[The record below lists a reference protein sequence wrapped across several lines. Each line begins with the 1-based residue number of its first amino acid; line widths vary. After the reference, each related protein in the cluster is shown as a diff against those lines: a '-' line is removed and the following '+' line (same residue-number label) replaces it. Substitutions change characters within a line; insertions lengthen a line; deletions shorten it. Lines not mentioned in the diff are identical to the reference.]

1 MAGDKSD
8 KPWEYTLRKYVL
20 LLATVVAT
28 LTYSSAFSPPG
39 GVWQDTDADHL
50 AGDPIIRDT
59 HYHRYLVFFYCNATG
74 FASSLVVIILILLL
88 SVQHEDMSGASIWTW
103 RHTLVPLRVVMALD
117 LLSILGAYAAATCR
131 DAVTTTYSTLLV
143 VGVFAYLMVQVALS
157 SSARHRGDQQI
168 AAGSGD
174 ADAEADADREVLGER
189 PRKVLMLL
197 ATFAVSVTYVSGL
210 STPGGFWDGSQEGH
224 AAGDAVLQDYNR
236 ARLVTFFL
244 CNTTAF
250 VASLLIILL
259 LLDKKLR
266 ANAGLRSHELYG
278 CIVVA
283 LAGLV
288 AAYAAGSC
296 RDAETTAYVV
306 VLVAVILGYMLFQ
319 VYFAVKVVET
329 TRKSNLW
336 QWLVSV
342 YAAASGWLRAIAA
355 STCFR
360 RQAPERHRAEIDREE
375 VINESMDKARSL
387 VLLLATL
394 ATSVTYQAGLVPPG
408 DVWQDDGDGH
418 LAGDPILLTTDPRRY
433 KTFYYCNSTAFM
445 ASLAAIVL
453 VQRRSALI
461 KRHTLEAAMILD
473 LFGLMGA
480 YAAGSCRDVS
490 TSIYVVALAGGVMV
504 YVVIHVIF
512 FTLDHGERIAGRQQ
526 DDDVSV
532 EKRRKRL
539 LLFAILAA
547 TITYQAG
554 LTPPSGFWPKDD
566 DQGHRAGE
574 PVLLSNYP
582 RRYKAFF
589 YSNSLSFM
597 SAIAHIIL
605 LVNPNLYRPAIRS
618 YALSVCTAV
627 GLLGLVG
634 AYAAGSTQHLKT
646 SIYIFVLAFLVILL
660 MAVLFVVA
668 GRKKGKN
675 KGKTTSNVADES
687 VAVEAGGGGTGGGN
701 PVAGDI
707 AEPVAP
713 RAGGAEVD
721 EVRAKKRHAKCKYL
735 MLLGIL
741 MASVTYQAGLDPPGG
756 VWQSDGDGHAAG
768 DPVLR
773 TNRRLRYLFFFHC
786 NSTSFVASV
795 VVVVLLLPRQL
806 MDIGWWLTVTNV
818 TIVFNLFG
826 LLGAHAAGSSR
837 GWETSGYIVA
847 MIVAALAFV
856 FVHALTSCFG
866 RTRGPRSS
874 SHLPTGDVPPQLKE
888 PGSIGRRQP
897 LEVSV

>member
-1 MAGDKSD
+1 MPMAAASGNAGKSD

-28 LTYSSAFSPPG
+28 LTYSAAFSPPG
-39 GVWQDTDADHL
+39 GVWQDTDAGHL

-59 HYHRYLVFFYCNATG
+59 HYRRYLVFFYCNATG
-74 FASSLVVIILILLL
+74 FASSLVAIILILLL
-88 SVQHEDMSGASIWTW
+88 SVQHEDIAGGESIW
-103 RHTLVPLRVVMALD
+103 HSTLVPLRVVMSLD

-131 DAVTTTYSTLLV
+131 DAVTTTYSAVLV
-143 VGVFAYLMVQVALS
+143 VGVFVYLVVQVVLS
-157 SSARHRGDQQI
+157 SRKSEI
-168 AAGSGD
+168 AAGSGEI
-174 ADAEADADREVLGER
+174 AADREVLGER

-197 ATFAVSVTYVSGL
+197 ATFAISVTYVSGL
-210 STPGGFWDGSQEGH
+210 STPGGYWDGSQAGH
-224 AAGDAVLQDYNR
+224 AAGDAILHDYNR

-306 VLVAVILGYMLFQ
+306 VLVAIVLGYMVFQ
-319 VYFAVKVVET
+319 VYFAVNVVAAIQ
-329 TRKSNLW
+329 KSKLW
-336 QWLVSV
+336 QWLAGMC
-342 YAAASGWLRAIAA
+342 AAVSGWLRAVGT
-355 STCFR
+355 SPCFR
-360 RQAPERHRAEIDREE
+360 RQDPETQAAENARQEI
-375 VINESMDKARSL
+375 INESMDKARSL

-418 LAGDPILLTTDPRRY
+418 LAGDPILLTTHPRRY

-453 VQRRSALI
+453 VQRRSAL

-480 YAAGSCRDVS
+480 YAAGSSRDVS
-490 TSIYVVALAGGVMV
+490 TSIYVVALAGGVMI
-504 YVVIHVIF
+504 YVVIHVVF
-512 FTLDHGERIAGRQQ
+512 FTLDHGGRIAG
-526 DDDVSV
+526 DDDDDASV

-554 LTPPSGFWPKDD
+554 LTPPSGFWPSDD

-597 SAIAHIIL
+597 SSIAHIIL

-618 YALSVCTAV
+618 YALSVCTAA

-646 SIYIFVLAFLVILL
+646 SIYIFVLAFLVILF

-668 GRKKGKN
+668 RRKKGKKKKQTGN
-675 KGKTTSNVADES
+675 VVADES
-687 VAVEAGGGGTGGGN
+687 SAVESGGAGGGN
-701 PVAGDI
+701 PAAPVAV
-707 AEPVAP
+707 AEPVA
-713 RAGGAEVD
+713 AGAGANE
-721 EVRAKKRHAKCKYL
+721 EAKAKKNHAKCKYL

-756 VWQSDGDGHAAG
+756 VWQSDGAGHAAG

-795 VVVVLLLPRQL
+795 VVVVLLLPKKL
-806 MDIGWWLTVTNV
+806 MGIGWWLTVTNA
-818 TIVFNLFG
+818 TIVLNLFG

-847 MIVAALAFV
+847 MIVAALAYL
-856 FVHALTSCFG
+856 FVHTIMSCYG
-866 RTRGPRSS
+866 RRKGASGSS
-874 SHLPTGDVPPQLKE
+874 QPEGVPPQLTKE
-888 PGSIGRRQP
+888 PGSIGRQP
-897 LEVSV
+897 LEESV

>member
-1 MAGDKSD
+1 MASKKPDQ
-8 KPWEYTLRKYVL
+8 PWEYSLRKYLL

-28 LTYSSAFSPPG
+28 LTYSAAFSPPG
-39 GVWQDTDADHL
+39 GVWPDTGAGHL

-59 HYHRYLVFFYCNATG
+59 HPSRYLVFFYCNATA
-74 FASSLVVIILILLL
+74 FASSLVVIVLILLL
-88 SVQHEDMSGASIWTW
+88 SVQHEDVVDAAGAGIW
-103 RHTLVPLRVVMALD
+103 RRTLLPLRVVMVLD

-131 DAVTTTYSTLLV
+131 DAVTTTYSSLLV
-143 VGVFAYLMVQVALS
+143 VGVFVYLVVQVALS
-157 SSARHRGDQQI
+157 SSVSARRKNA
-168 AAGSGD
+168 AAGEGGDGD
-174 ADAEADADREVLGER
+174 AGEREVLGER

-197 ATFAVSVTYVSGL
+197 ATFAISVTYVSGL
-210 STPGGFWDGSQEGH
+210 STPGGYWDGTQPGR
-224 AAGDAVLQDYNR
+224 AAGDAVLRDHNR

-250 VASLLIILL
+250 VASLLVILL
-259 LLDKKLR
+259 LLDRKLR
-266 ANAGLRSHELYG
+266 ANAGLRSHELHG
-278 CIVVA
+278 CVVVA

-306 VLVAVILGYMLFQ
+306 VLVAAVLGYMAFH
-319 VYFAVKVVET
+319 VYFSVRVVKAVQE
-329 TRKSNLW
+329 SGFW
-336 QWLVSV
+336 QWLVGV
-342 YAAASGWLRAIAA
+342 YAAVSGWLRAVAT
-355 STCFR
+355 SPCFR
-360 RQAPERHRAEIDREE
+360 RQDPQTHAADIARKEEEEI
-375 VINESMDKARSL
+375 INESMDKARSL

-408 DVWQDDGDGH
+408 GVWQDDGDGH
-418 LAGDPILLTTDPRRY
+418 LAGDPILLTTKPKRY

-453 VQRRSALI
+453 VQRRFAL
-461 KRHTLEAAMILD
+461 KRHTLEAAMVLD

-480 YAAGSCRDVS
+480 YAAGSSRDAS
-490 TSIYVVALAGGVMV
+490 TSIYAVALAGGVMI
-504 YVVIHVIF
+504 YVVIHVVF
-512 FTLDHGERIAGRQQ
+512 FTLDHRERSAGAG
-526 DDDVSV
+526 DDDDAAV

-554 LTPPSGFWPKDD
+554 LTPPGGFWPADD
-566 DQGHRAGE
+566 GEQGHRAGE
-574 PVLLSNYP
+574 PVLFSNHP

-589 YSNSLSFM
+589 YSNSLGFM

-618 YALSVCTAV
+618 YALSVGTAA

-634 AYAAGSTQHLKT
+634 AYAAGSTQHLRT
-646 SIYIFVLAFLVILL
+646 SIYTFVLAFLVVLFV
-660 MAVLFVVA
+660 AVLFVAA
-668 GRKKGKN
+668 GRKNAGN
-675 KGKTTSNVADES
+675 KKKTTGNVVADES
-687 VAVEAGGGGTGGGN
+687 SAAAAVVAEAPSSGDEGG
-701 PVAGDI
+701 
-707 AEPVAP
+707 
-713 RAGGAEVD
+713 
-721 EVRAKKRHAKCKYL
+721 KKRHAKRKYL

-756 VWQSDGDGHAAG
+756 AWQSDGGGHAAG

-795 VVVVLLLPRQL
+795 VVVVLLLPRAL
-806 MDIGWWLTVTNV
+806 EESGWWLAVTNA
-818 TIVFNLFG
+818 TIVLNLFG

-837 GWETSGYIVA
+837 GWETSGYVVA
-847 MIVAALAFV
+847 MIAAALAFV
-856 FVHALTSCFG
+856 AVHAVMSCFG
-866 RTRGPRSS
+866 GKGGGRRSPS
-874 SHLPTGDVPPQLKE
+874 SHPQHELKE
-888 PGSIGRRQP
+888 AGSAGRQP

>member
-1 MAGDKSD
+1 
-8 KPWEYTLRKYVL
+8 
-20 LLATVVAT
+20 LLA
-28 LTYSSAFSPPG
+28 
-39 GVWQDTDADHL
+39 
-50 AGDPIIRDT
+50 IIRE
-59 HYHRYLVFFYCNATG
+59 
-74 FASSLVVIILILLL
+74 
-88 SVQHEDMSGASIWTW
+88 Q
-103 RHTLVPLRVVMALD
+103 
-117 LLSILGAYAAATCR
+117 
-131 DAVTTTYSTLLV
+131 
-143 VGVFAYLMVQVALS
+143 
-157 SSARHRGDQQI
+157 
-168 AAGSGD
+168 
-174 ADAEADADREVLGER
+174 
-189 PRKVLMLL
+189 
-197 ATFAVSVTYVSGL
+197 
-210 STPGGFWDGSQEGH
+210 
-224 AAGDAVLQDYNR
+224 
-236 ARLVTFFL
+236 
-244 CNTTAF
+244 
-250 VASLLIILL
+250 
-259 LLDKKLR
+259 
-266 ANAGLRSHELYG
+266 
-278 CIVVA
+278 
-283 LAGLV
+283 
-288 AAYAAGSC
+288 
-296 RDAETTAYVV
+296 
-306 VLVAVILGYMLFQ
+306 
-319 VYFAVKVVET
+319 
-329 TRKSNLW
+329 
-336 QWLVSV
+336 
-342 YAAASGWLRAIAA
+342 
-355 STCFR
+355 
-360 RQAPERHRAEIDREE
+360 

-418 LAGDPILLTTDPRRY
+418 LAGDPILLTTHPRRY

-668 GRKKGKN
+668 RRKKGKN
-675 KGKTTSNVADES
+675 KGKTTSNVVADES
-687 VAVEAGGGGTGGGN
+687 PAVEASGGGTGGGN

-721 EVRAKKRHAKCKYL
+721 EVKAKERHAKCKYL

-806 MDIGWWLTVTNV
+806 MDISWWLTVTNV
-818 TIVFNLFG
+818 TIVLNLFG

-856 FVHALTSCFG
+856 FVHVLTSCFG

-874 SHLPTGDVPPQLKE
+874 SHLPAGDVPPQLKE

>member
-1 MAGDKSD
+1 MAAASGESE

-28 LTYSSAFSPPG
+28 LTYSAAFSPPG
-39 GVWQDTDADHL
+39 DVWQETDAGHL

-59 HYHRYLVFFYCNATG
+59 RPSRYLVFFYCNATG
-74 FASSLVVIILILLL
+74 FASSLVAIILILLL
-88 SVQHEDMSGASIWTW
+88 SVQHEDVAGRESIW
-103 RHTLVPLRVVMALD
+103 HSTLVTLRVVMSLG

-131 DAVTTTYSTLLV
+131 DAVTTTYSAVLV
-143 VGVFAYLMVQVALS
+143 AGVFAYLVVQVALS
-157 SSARHRGDQQI
+157 SRRSDQQV

-174 ADAEADADREVLGER
+174 ADVLGKR

-197 ATFAVSVTYVSGL
+197 ATFAISVTYVSGL
-210 STPGGFWDGSQEGH
+210 STPGGFWDGSQAGH
-224 AAGDAVLQDYNR
+224 AAGDAVLLDYNR
-236 ARLVTFFL
+236 GRLVTFFL

-259 LLDKKLR
+259 LLDKRLR
-266 ANAGLRSHELYG
+266 ANAGLRSHELHG

-306 VLVAVILGYMLFQ
+306 VLIAVVLGCMASHVQFAYVVAAIQ
-319 VYFAVKVVET
+319 N
-329 TRKSNLW
+329 SNLW
-336 QWLVSV
+336 QWLVGV
-342 YAAASGWLRAIAA
+342 CAAASQGLRAIGT
-355 STCFR
+355 SPCFR
-360 RQAPERHRAEIDREE
+360 RQARDKRPDEIASEKI
-375 VINESMDKARSL
+375 INESMDKARSL

-418 LAGDPILLTTDPRRY
+418 LAGDPILLTTHPRRY

-453 VQRRSALI
+453 VQRRFAL
-461 KRHTLEAAMILD
+461 KHHTLEAVMILD

-480 YAAGSCRDVS
+480 YAAGSSQDVS
-490 TSIYVVALAGGVMV
+490 TSIYVVALAGGVMI
-504 YVVIHVIF
+504 YVVIHVVF
-512 FTLDHGERIAGRQQ
+512 FTLDHGGRIAAGQQRQD

-554 LTPPSGFWPKDD
+554 LTPPSGFWPNDD

-597 SAIAHIIL
+597 SSIAHIIL

-618 YALSVCTAV
+618 YALSVCTAA

-646 SIYIFVLAFLVILL
+646 SIYIFVLAFLVIFF

-668 GRKKGKN
+668 RRKKGKN

-687 VAVEAGGGGTGGGN
+687 CAVESSGAGGGNPAAGAIAEVPSADAGGGG
-701 PVAGDI
+701 AG
-707 AEPVAP
+707 
-713 RAGGAEVD
+713 AGGAEAGND
-721 EVRAKKRHAKCKYL
+721 DDTYAKCKYL

-741 MASVTYQAGLDPPGG
+741 MASVTYQAGLVPPGG
-756 VWQSDGDGHAAG
+756 VWQKDGDGHAAG

-795 VVVVLLLPRQL
+795 VVVVLLLPKKL
-806 MDIGWWLTVTNV
+806 VGIGWWLTVTNV
-818 TIVFNLFG
+818 TVVLNLFG

-847 MIVAALAFV
+847 MIVAAVAFV
-856 FVHALTSCFG
+856 FVHTLTSCFCRKKG
-866 RTRGPRSS
+866 SS
-874 SHLPTGDVPPQLKE
+874 SHLQPGDVPPQLKE
-888 PGSIGRRQP
+888 PGSTGRQP